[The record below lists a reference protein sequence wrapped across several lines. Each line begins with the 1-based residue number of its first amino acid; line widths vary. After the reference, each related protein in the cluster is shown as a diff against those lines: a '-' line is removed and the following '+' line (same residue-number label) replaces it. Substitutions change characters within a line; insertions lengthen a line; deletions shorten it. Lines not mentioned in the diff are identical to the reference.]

1 VPISPELSVQALSS
15 RAGIS
20 GIAIRIS
27 QLFFHTVCHLLYR
40 LISALFFDP
49 ELRLLPRQRLCLL
62 CTVLRPLR
70 LPFFLR
76 ALIPNPIAKGTSG
89 NKCKD
94 RKKLQHAPGQFT
106 GRAVKA

>member
-1 VPISPELSVQALSS
+1 MADAPAPQAPVSQEAPASCRYRLELSVQALSS

-70 LPFFLR
+70 LPFSCAR
-76 ALIPNPIAKGTSG
+76 
-89 NKCKD
+89 
-94 RKKLQHAPGQFT
+94 
-106 GRAVKA
+106 